1 MKIHDLKLQIF
12 PFAVSTLLSAW
23 TALKFHKRTS
33 DEEYIIISIETQKT
47 TYLPTNLLL
56 NRVRGKFSRIQYF
69 VVRIRFDFPRL
80 QKGFGP
86 IVQQIRN

>member
-23 TALKFHKRTS
+23 TALKFHKRTC

-47 TYLPTNLLL
+47 TYTYL
-56 NRVRGKFSRIQYF
+56 NTYYLIEQGENFQEYNT
-69 VVRIRFDFPRL
+69 L
-80 QKGFGP
+80 
-86 IVQQIRN
+86 